1 VSVVEQPAFEG
12 MPRRLYAATP
22 TRLTTWHDCPRR
34 YRFTYLDRPAP
45 PKGPPWAHN
54 TLGAIVH
61 VALAEWWRL
70 PLARRTPAAAGHLVR
85 RAWHSDGFRDDA
97 QSLEWRERAGAM
109 VERYVGILDP
119 ATEPR
124 GIERTVSLIHGRV
137 ALSGRV
143 DRIDQRG
150 HELVVVD
157 YKTGRHLIS
166 VDEVRS
172 SLALAIYAAAASRTF
187 RTPCRRVELHHLP
200 TGEVQ
205 VWEHDDRTLERH
217 LGRADDLAAE
227 CARADAA
234 HRSGDVGDDA
244 FPPRPSAACSWCDF
258 RPHCPE
264 GRAQSEMRAPWSG
277 LADALTLQ
285 PRLRAGP

>member
-1 VSVVEQPAFEG
+1 
-12 MPRRLYAATP
+12 MPRRLTP
-22 TRLTTWHDCPRR
+22 GTRPRLPPGRHAPRR
-34 YRFTYLDRPAP
+34 SRFTSLDRPAP

-54 TLGAIVH
+54 TLGAVVH
-61 VALAEWWRL
+61 VALADWWRL
-70 PLARRTPAAAGHLVR
+70 PPARRTPAAAGGLVR

-97 QSLEWRERAGAM
+97 QSLEWREQARIM
-109 VERYVGILDP
+109 VERYVAILDP

-124 GIERTVSLIHGRV
+124 GIERTVSLLYGRV

-143 DRIDQRG
+143 DRIDERG

-157 YKTGRHLIS
+157 YKTGRHLLS

-172 SLALAIYAAAASRTF
+172 SLALAIYAAAASRTL

-217 LGRADDLAAE
+217 LRRADDLAAE
-227 CARADAA
+227 CAEA
-234 HRSGDVGDDA
+234 
-244 FPPRPSAACSWCDF
+244 
-258 RPHCPE
+258 
-264 GRAQSEMRAPWSG
+264 
-277 LADALTLQ
+277 
-285 PRLRAGP
+285 